1 MKIPIPN
8 TMSINRKLA
17 KTYSGIFGH
26 QVVLK
31 NRGGKIVMTIVPV
44 RPKLEPTE
52 KQVAI
57 RERLK
62 LAALYGSKVIN
73 DPVLS
78 AEYSAKQRK
87 GMTIYRQAMNNFLRM
102 PFISRIDTSDYHG
115 NPGDKIKVT
124 AGDDFKLTSVTVKI
138 SGSDGNMIEEGDCA
152 LNPPAG
158 AYEYTSTMKHT
169 TLAGTVIRAQAKDL
183 PGNVKELSVTL

>member
-1 MKIPIPN
+1 MNVPKNQNLVPR
-8 TMSINRKLA
+8 TQMSINRKLA

-44 RPKLEPTE
+44 RPKLDPTE
-52 KQVAI
+52 KQVAV

-78 AEYSAKQRK
+78 AEYSAKARK
-87 GMTIYRQAMNNFLRM
+87 GMTIYRQAMNNFLRL
-102 PFISRIDTSDYHG
+102 PFIHKVDTSGYHG
-115 NPGDKIKVT
+115 NPGDKINVT
-124 AGDDFKLTSVTVKI
+124 AGDDFKLKSVTVKI
-138 SGSDGNMIEEGDCA
+138 SASDGTLIEAGECVLNM
-152 LNPPAG
+152 PAG
-158 AYEYTSTMKHT
+158 NY
-169 TLAGTVIRAQAKDL
+169 
-183 PGNVKELSVTL
+183 

>member
-1 MKIPIPN
+1 MNVPKNQNLVPR
-8 TMSINRKLA
+8 TQMSINRKLA

-52 KQVAI
+52 KQVAV

-73 DPVLS
+73 YPVLS
-78 AEYSAKQRK
+78 AQYSAKAQK
-87 GMTIYRQAMNNFLRM
+87 GMTLYRQAMNNFLRL
-102 PFISRIDTSDYHG
+102 PFINRVDTSDYHG

-124 AGDDFKLTSVTVKI
+124 AG
-138 SGSDGNMIEEGDCA
+138 
-152 LNPPAG
+152 
-158 AYEYTSTMKHT
+158 
-169 TLAGTVIRAQAKDL
+169 
-183 PGNVKELSVTL
+183 KELSVTL